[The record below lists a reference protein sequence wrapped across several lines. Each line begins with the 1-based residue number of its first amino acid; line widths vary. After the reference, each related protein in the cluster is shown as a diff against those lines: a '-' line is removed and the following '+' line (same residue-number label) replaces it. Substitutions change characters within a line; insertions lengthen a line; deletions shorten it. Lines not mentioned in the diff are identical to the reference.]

1 MQKKSCI
8 SGPKQVKLR
17 HCEIYIFC
25 NKQDCDLRDV
35 SYLCFTFAFFGSQY
49 VEVFSSRL
57 SAYKRMYV
65 QPFFLKNEQH
75 RASFVYNDPHHRRP
89 HSGRRQ
95 NLIRSRLY
103 SIIRTLTLCT
113 AVQEEKGLE
122 I

>member
-1 MQKKSCI
+1 MA
-8 SGPKQVKLR
+8 
-17 HCEIYIFC
+17 CEMLAIFV
-25 NKQDCDLRDV
+25 L
-35 SYLCFTFAFFGSQY
+35 LL
-49 VEVFSSRL
+49 L
-57 SAYKRMYV
+57 SLVHNMWIHAYKRMYV
-65 QPFFLKNEQH
+65 QSFFLKNEQH